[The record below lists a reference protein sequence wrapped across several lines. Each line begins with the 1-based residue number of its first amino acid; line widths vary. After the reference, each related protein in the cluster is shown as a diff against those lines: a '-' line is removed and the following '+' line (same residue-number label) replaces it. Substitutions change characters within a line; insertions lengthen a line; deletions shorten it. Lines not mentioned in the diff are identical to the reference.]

1 MDPDMNMP
9 RQVRK
14 AIADIKATLDAIGD
28 DPNAG
33 KACYQL
39 DLLSEMVSQRPER
52 FQPWSYY
59 RPRADEE
66 FGG

>member
-1 MDPDMNMP
+1 MP
-9 RQVRK
+9 RQIRK

-28 DPNAG
+28 DQKAD